1 MSKMDAARVHEKGG
15 EYKVDSVQIPTID
28 RPTDVIIKTKAA
40 SLCHTDFMVRDGV
53 FGDNFPITGSHEAVG
68 LVHEAGSEVKGFSKG
83 DRVGTLAFQ
92 NACGKCPDCDAG
104 LEIYCDNLSGMGG
117 VTTDGGFAGY
127 MRADSRFCVKI
138 PESLPFPQA
147 APLMCAGATIYGAL
161 KKCKLNRGDVVG
173 IIGLGGLGHIG
184 IQVAKTMGLQVVAVD
199 AREEPIKLAKSLKF
213 PPDLTLNSKQL
224 DAELA
229 LKEITKLKKNNAWPG
244 IDATIVATD
253 NIPAFT
259 YAADIT
265 RKHGTMVVVGQPAD
279 PVPVSYHQLIFR
291 NIRVIG
297 SLLSNVPEA
306 QEMLNIIADN
316 NIEITVKEYKLD
328 QINTMV
334 EDTHKEDMKGRF
346 VITF

>member
-1 MSKMDAARVHEKGG
+1 MQAARVHRKGE
-15 EYKVDSVQIPTID
+15 EYKLDSIPPPQIK
-28 RPTDVIIKTKAA
+28 RATDVIIEIMAA

-53 FGDNFPITGSHEAVG
+53 FGNNFPITGSHEAVG
-68 LVHEAGSEVKGFSKG
+68 VVHEVGTEVKQFSKG
-83 DRVGTLAFQ
+83 DRIGTLAFQ

-104 LEIYCDNLSGMGG
+104 LKIYCENLSGMGG
-117 VTTDGGFAGY
+117 VTVDGGFANY
-127 MRADSRFCVKI
+127 MVADSRFCVRI

-161 KKCKLNRGDVVG
+161 KKCKLNKGDVVG

-184 IQVAKTMGLQVVAVD
+184 IQIAKTMGLQVVAVD
-199 AREEPIKLAKSLKF
+199 ARAEPIKLAKSLKY
-213 PPDLTLNSKQL
+213 PPDLTINSKDIQA
-224 DAELA
+224 DGAM
-229 LKEITKLKKNNAWPG
+229 KEISKMKKNTAWRG
-244 IDATIVATD
+244 LDATIVATD

-265 RKHGTMVVVGQPAD
+265 RKHGLLVVVGQPSD
-279 PVPVSYHQLIFR
+279 PVPVTYHQLIFR

-297 SLLSNVPEA
+297 SLLSNVDEA
-306 QEMLNIIADN
+306 QEMLDIIAEN
-316 NIEITVKEYKLD
+316 KIEITVKEYKLD